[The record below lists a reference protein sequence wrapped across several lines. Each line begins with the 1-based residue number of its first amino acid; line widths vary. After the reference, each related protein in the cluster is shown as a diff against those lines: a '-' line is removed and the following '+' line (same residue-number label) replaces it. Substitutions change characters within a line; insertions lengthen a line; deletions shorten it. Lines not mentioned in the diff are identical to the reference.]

1 MTRLIKRLPLIFL
14 ALLLS
19 ITANAQVFKIATVAP
34 ENSVWMKEMRAAA
47 AEIKAGTEGRVTV
60 KYYGGG
66 VMGNDRKILRKM
78 RIGQLSG
85 GAFASSGLLERYP
98 DLTIYG
104 LPLLFRSLAE
114 VDYVQSI
121 IDSEL
126 MLGIEQ
132 KGLVAF
138 GSAGGGFAYLM
149 GNQPART
156 IEDLQG
162 KKTWVPEGDAV
173 TYASMEVMRLSPVVL
188 PISDVLTGLQTGLL
202 DYVAAPTSAALLLQ
216 WYTKV
221 KYVTV
226 QPIAYAIGIMAVDKK
241 AFDKMSAEDQVVF
254 RVAMTKTYAKFN
266 QINREDNVKAE
277 AAMKA
282 NGIEFIEPAPGAIDA
297 WEERVNDSN
306 RKVWME
312 GSYSPELLDRVE
324 KLLAD
329 FRASQ

>member
-1 MTRLIKRLPLIFL
+1 MTYLKN
-14 ALLLS
+14 
-19 ITANAQVFKIATVAP
+19 ITWAVAAVLFAGIANAQTFKLATIAP
-34 ENSVWMKEMRAAA
+34 EGSVWMTEMRAAA
-47 AEIKAGTEGRVTV
+47 AEIKERTEGRVTV

-66 VMGNDRKILRKM
+66 VMGNDRKVLRKM
-78 RIGQLSG
+78 RIGQLHG

-98 DLTIYG
+98 DLSIYG
-104 LPLLFRSLAE
+104 LPLLFRSLEE

-121 IDSEL
+121 IDPEL
-126 MLGIEQ
+126 MLDMETA
-132 KGLVAF
+132 GLVAF

-149 GNQPART
+149 GNEPART

-162 KKTWVPEGDAV
+162 KKTWVPEGDAI

-202 DYVAAPTSAALLLQ
+202 DYVATPTSAALLLQ

-254 RVAMTKTYAKFN
+254 REAMTKTYVKFN

-282 NGIEFIEPAPGAIDA
+282 NGIEFIEPAPGAIEA
-297 WEERVNDSN
+297 WEGRVKDSN

-312 GSYSPELLDRVE
+312 GNYSPELLDRVE

-329 FRASQ
+329 YRANQ